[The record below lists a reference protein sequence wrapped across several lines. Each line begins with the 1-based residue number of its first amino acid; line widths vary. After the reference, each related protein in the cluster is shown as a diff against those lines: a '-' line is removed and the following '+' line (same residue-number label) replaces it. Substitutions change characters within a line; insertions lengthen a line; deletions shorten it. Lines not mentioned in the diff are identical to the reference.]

1 METQELLE
9 CFDEKIEW
17 GWQMIEKLKQVH
29 KVEGI
34 DKLIRKIQQEV
45 KFLKKVRST
54 GNVKKEHL
62 QSTNLIHLNAIVE
75 RLLSANEPVSVLKPF
90 KNENSRL
97 EVDIVCNGGS
107 SWVKVIARNAKA
119 LTLISCGNAE
129 YGQKSVLDQAEA
141 YLKCAKN
148 YPHMYK
154 PPDIIF
160 YFACGIEIPLAQKL
174 ENSLNIIVEGKKID
188 VLAED
193 DVAFVLFTD
202 DALYSESDS
211 QSKSSSNSN
220 LCDLLELNKSIE
232 TKSIGILN
240 LDVSTLLA
248 YVTNMTNGHANFL
261 YVEPLLNQQAMWERS
276 SPLKPVLDQ
285 LFQDKELIV
294 CQTAYDNFTNII
306 NLIGGENEKKRANE
320 LINTVKI
327 VNDIPQGR
335 VMELSLGG
343 KIKERSRLVF
353 ATGENF
359 KSITVSANE
368 GFVRAAR
375 MQGVEC
381 MVYIHEPRS
390 LSEIKELSPLDP
402 ESS

>member
-1 METQELLE
+1 METQELLK

-193 DVAFVLFTD
+193 DVASD

-211 QSKSSSNSN
+211 QSESSSNSN
-220 LCDLLELNKSIE
+220 LCNLLELNKSIE

-306 NLIGGENEKKRANE
+306 NLI
-320 LINTVKI
+320 VKI

-381 MVYIHEPRS
+381 MVFIHEPRS